1 MNFYTTSTFRQTLE
15 SLTKKPRE
23 GYGSVTKDIVKA
35 FQSMPDTIIRD
46 TNDRIKHYSDF
57 RMVKLR
63 LPNSGQHLSRPDGFR
78 LIYWGSMTTDDVVL
92 LRVYPKRG
100 PQGTV
105 DLVDEEYDR
114 LLMEMVHESQLKSL
128 HQVDIAN
135 LLAEL
140 STEGTLHKHPE
151 E

>member
-1 MNFYTTSTFRQTLE
+1 
-15 SLTKKPRE
+15 
-23 GYGSVTKDIVKA
+23 
-35 FQSMPDTIIRD
+35 
-46 TNDRIKHYSDF
+46 
-57 RMVKLR
+57 
-63 LPNSGQHLSRPDGFR
+63 
-78 LIYWGSMTTDDVVL
+78 MTTDDVVL
-92 LRVYPKRG
+92 LCVYPKRG

-114 LLMEMVHESQLKSL
+114 LLMEMVHESQAKSL

-140 STEGTLHKHPE
+140 STEGTLHKQPE

>member
-46 TNDRIKHYSDF
+46 TNDRIKHYSNF
-57 RMVKLR
+57 RVVKLR

-78 LIYWGSMTTDDVVL
+78 LIYWVSMTTDDVVL

-135 LLAEL
+135 QLTDL

>member
-46 TNDRIKHYSDF
+46 TNDRIKHYSNF
-57 RMVKLR
+57 RVVKLR

-78 LIYWGSMTTDDVVL
+78 LIYWVSMTTDDVVL

-135 LLAEL
+135 LLVEL
-140 STEGTLHKHPE
+140 STEGTLHKHTE

>member
-1 MNFYTTSTFRQTLE
+1 
-15 SLTKKPRE
+15 
-23 GYGSVTKDIVKA
+23 
-35 FQSMPDTIIRD
+35 
-46 TNDRIKHYSDF
+46 
-57 RMVKLR
+57 
-63 LPNSGQHLSRPDGFR
+63 
-78 LIYWGSMTTDDVVL
+78 MTTDDVVL

-135 LLAEL
+135 LLVEL